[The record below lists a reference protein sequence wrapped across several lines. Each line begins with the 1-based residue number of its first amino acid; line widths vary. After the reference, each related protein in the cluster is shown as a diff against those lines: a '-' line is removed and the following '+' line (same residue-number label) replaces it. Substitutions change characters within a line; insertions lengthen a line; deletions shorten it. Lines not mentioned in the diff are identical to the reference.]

1 MPIENNNEVSL
12 KELREGFYRCR
23 TFEVSNLW
31 RRSFLLSIFQ
41 VLSFILYGLPASGLL
56 NAAPGASNLLTLNQ
70 AAYAAALFGMSFAVI
85 WIMMA
90 KGSKAWYEV
99 YERYIFEIEQAEN
112 DGLKIPARYRLG
124 ALCRPWEMNS
134 NLFSKKA
141 GRYSPS
147 RLNITIGT
155 VLLTTWFA
163 VLVFHYAVSVVHY
176 TNAEAAGAGH
186 LLMLIL
192 IPSVFLTIA
201 LSALY
206 NKWGRSRSLTETI

>member
-56 NAAPGASNLLTLNQ
+56 NAAPGASNLLALNQ
-70 AAYAAALFGMSFAVI
+70 AACAAALFGMSFAVI

-99 YERYIFEIEQAEN
+99 YERYIFEIEREETG
-112 DGLKIPARYRLG
+112 GLKIPERYRLG

-163 VLVFHYAVSVVHY
+163 VLVFHYAVSDVHY

-206 NKWGRSRSLTETI
+206 NK

>member
-1 MPIENNNEVSL
+1 MPIESNNEVSL
-12 KELREGFYRCR
+12 KELREEFYKCR
-23 TFEVSNLW
+23 SFEVLNLW

-41 VLSFILYGLPASGLL
+41 VLCFTLYGVLASTLL
-56 NAAPGASNLLTLNQ
+56 TAGPGAADPLAVNEI
-70 AAYAAALFGMSFAVI
+70 ACAVALVGMSFAVI

-99 YERYIFEIEQAEN
+99 YERYIFEIEREET
-112 DGLKIPARYRLG
+112 DGLKIPERYRLG

-163 VLVFHYAVSVVHY
+163 VLLVHY
-176 TNAEAAGAGH
+176 TASVACYIDGTASRCQLTILA
-186 LLMLIL
+186 L
-192 IPSVFLTIA
+192 IPAVFLAIA

>member
-1 MPIENNNEVSL
+1 MEFFAGIGAGWMNLASL
-12 KELREGFYRCR
+12 AL
-23 TFEVSNLW
+23 
-31 RRSFLLSIFQ
+31 
-41 VLSFILYGLPASGLL
+41 GLL
-56 NAAPGASNLLTLNQ
+56 AWMLPVAAMIRT
-70 AAYAAALFGMSFAVI
+70 AARPRALHPALPLVCVSFAACAAALFGMSFAVI

-99 YERYIFEIEQAEN
+99 YERYIFEIEREETG
-112 DGLKIPARYRLG
+112 GLKIPERYRLG

-163 VLVFHYAVSVVHY
+163 VLVFHYAVSDVHY